1 MIKTW
6 EKTPSK
12 RGQTSK
18 NNDSYTLSTVFEE
31 AQGFQKCSKMEA
43 RMESLGTEN
52 PSTLGRTLSQNSFRG
67 DRVYPIPPTPLP
79 LHDPP
84 PAIWLK
90 TRKNTCKM
98 QKDAFCPHQLAAP
111 PPWRGHSGS
120 FGTFSSCF
128 YGASC
133 MVTSKTR
140 MFLLL

>member
-1 MIKTW
+1 M
-6 EKTPSK
+6 PSK

-18 NNDSYTLSTVFEE
+18 NDDGYTLSAVFEE
-31 AQGFQKCSKMEA
+31 AQGFQKCSKMDA

-52 PSTLGRTLSQNSFRG
+52 PSTLGRTLSQTLLRG

-90 TRKNTCKM
+90 TRKNTYEL
-98 QKDAFCPHQLAAP
+98 QKHAFCQAQLAP
-111 PPWRGHSGS
+111 HRTWRVHLGS

-128 YGASC
+128 YGVSC

-140 MFLLL
+140 MFLLP

>member
-1 MIKTW
+1 M
-6 EKTPSK
+6 PSK

-18 NNDSYTLSTVFEE
+18 NYDGYTLSAVLEE
-31 AQGFQKCSKMEA
+31 AQGFQKYSKMDA

-52 PSTLGRTLSQNSFRG
+52 PSTLGRTLSQTSFRG

-98 QKDAFCPHQLAAP
+98 QKDAFYPGASGSPTTLE
-111 PPWRGHSGS
+111 GS

-128 YGASC
+128 YGVSC

-140 MFLLL
+140 VFLLP